1 MNATY
6 TKNKKMAV
14 EFRLNALDR
23 HCAANRVTPLRRPP
37 GAYEG
42 VVYRGDGFE
51 VEIRFDIEYE
61 PAQRGGWD
69 EPSWGESAT
78 AYGAY
83 FRRANGLWY
92 PIELTENEANDF
104 GAEYI
109 ADCGD
114 SGPDQDDYDDR
125 DCDDDYDRAQTM
137 WEKARGF

>member
-23 HCAANRVTPLRRPP
+23 HCAANRETPLRHPP
-37 GAYEG
+37 GGHKG
-42 VVYRGDGFE
+42 VVYRGDDFE
-51 VEIRFDIEYE
+51 VEIYYDIEYE

-92 PIELTENEANDF
+92 SIELTESEANEL
-104 GAEYI
+104 GEEYLS
-109 ADCGD
+109 DCGG
-114 SGPDQDDYDDR
+114 SGPDQDDDDR
-125 DCDDDYDRAQTM
+125 YCDDDYDRAQTM